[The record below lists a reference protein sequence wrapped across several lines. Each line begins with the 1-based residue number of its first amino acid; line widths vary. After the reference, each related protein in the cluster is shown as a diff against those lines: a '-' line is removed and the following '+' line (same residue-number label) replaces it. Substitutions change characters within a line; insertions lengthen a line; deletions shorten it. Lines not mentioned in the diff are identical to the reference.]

1 MSILENY
8 RKGKKCVTD
17 TYDVLRLVKYPHEIK
32 DVLKEMY
39 NHSQKEIQKETD
51 RQVRECDTD
60 NSRLLFWYGYQSQC
74 KAYLNK
80 L

>member
-32 DVLKEMY
+32 DILKEMY
-39 NHSQKEIQKETD
+39 QYSKNKINKEIE
-51 RQVRECDTD
+51 RQIIENDSD
-60 NSRLLFWYGYQSQC
+60 NSRLLFWYGYKSQC
-74 KAYLNK
+74 KTYLNK